1 MRVDWLYSVSHIARS
16 GKHSKEKSKPGFK
29 LNYRSLFCIS
39 FISSRELNTNSIQFL
54 DSGFPSEEIEK
65 ALQIDWQT

>member
-1 MRVDWLYSVSHIARS
+1 MRIDWLYFVFKIARS

-39 FISSRELNTNSIQFL
+39 FMSSRELNTNLIQFL
-54 DSGFPSEEIEK
+54 DSGFPSEEVEK
-65 ALQIDWQT
+65 ALQID